1 MNNHPYIIYA
11 KALLMES
18 NSLESFSDINASS
31 LKEQIIIGLNHFRV
45 IPSEVF
51 ENKKTIKFNFS
62 KIEKGYTAK
71 GIYLA
76 PNIIA
81 TDKLIRH
88 TWNDSN
94 NIIEKLEKNN
104 LEKLENVTKAISPL
118 SGEFTSFSD
127 KGINRGK
134 PKISLF
140 EMALSLITTLTP
152 YKPCMQDNRKN
163 TAIIP
168 DLPLPDMVNF
178 IRFFKDML
186 SHKSSNDLFIG
197 KVKPIPGN
205 KKNPTITFKPLRP
218 LLFSGNFPNPPKS
231 TALGGIALLAT
242 IGEFAKEAEYSERAK
257 SVLESLKDTTMYL
270 IKYGDAHTFT
280 YNHYIVE
287 LAKKG
292 NLRQI
297 VDSIYYSVLHKN
309 GKRNRKDISQKDKV
323 DSKINYQKF
332 DLFASRFLQLFNT
345 ASFKDFLAIRAEY
358 PYQLELLFNTYFMK
372 MEKIDS
378 KIVSSARQL
387 GKWLNQVAYF
397 TAKAEIKEGSQNY
410 KEKLREQK
418 AKVLIELE
426 SAAFSAKSGDALMA
440 QVITRA
446 GRLSMMDVPSEA
458 DLFIE
463 SSMNGALS
471 LEQSKNLIIAFSRLK
486 NKFEKSNENKTE
498 EIELESKSNYQ
509 DL

>member
-1 MNNHPYIIYA
+1 MNNSHPYITYA
-11 KALLMES
+11 KALVLEYNNLEDIS
-18 NSLESFSDINASS
+18 NVGSEL
-31 LKEQIIIGLNHFRV
+31 LKEQITIGLNHFR
-45 IPSEVF
+45 ISPTELF
-51 ENKKTIKFNFS
+51 DGKEKIKFSFS
-62 KIEKGYTAK
+62 KIEKGNTDK
-71 GIYLA
+71 GIFLS
-76 PNIIA
+76 PNIIS
-81 TDKLIRH
+81 TDILAKNIWKGANDFLIKL
-88 TWNDSN
+88 NDTLLGKS
-94 NIIEKLEKNN
+94 EKVKMAL
-104 LEKLENVTKAISPL
+104 SPT
-118 SGEFTSFSD
+118 SGEFLSFSQ
-127 KGINRGK
+127 KSGIGRGT
-134 PKISLF
+134 PKSTLL
-140 EMALSLITTLTP
+140 EMALSIITTLTP
-152 YKPCMQDNRKN
+152 YKPCMQDKGNN

-186 SHKSSNDLFIG
+186 SHKSSNDLFVG
-197 KVKPIPGN
+197 RVKKEEKGN
-205 KKNPTITFKPLRP
+205 KKNPKITYKPLRP

-242 IGEFAKEAEYSERAK
+242 IGEFAKEAEYSKRAK
-257 SVLESLKDTTMYL
+257 MVLESLKETTMYL

-280 YNHYIVE
+280 YNHYIIE
-287 LAKKG
+287 LAKNS

-297 VDSIYYSVLHKN
+297 VDSIYYSKLYNQSEHARFDYKN
-309 GKRNRKDISQKDKV
+309 TD
-323 DSKINYQKF
+323 YQKF
-332 DLFASRFLQLFNT
+332 DLFASRFLQLFNK
-345 ASFKDFLAIRAEY
+345 ASFKDFLAFRAEY
-358 PYQLELLFNTYFMK
+358 PNQLELLFNTYFMK

-446 GRLSMMDVPSEA
+446 GRLSMMDVPSES

-463 SSMNGALS
+463 SSMNGTLS

-498 EIELESKSNYQ
+498 EVELENKSNYQ

>member
-1 MNNHPYIIYA
+1 MNNHPYITYA

-18 NSLESFSDINASS
+18 NMLESFSDINASS

-51 ENKKTIKFNFS
+51 ENKKTIKYNFS
-62 KIEKGYTAK
+62 RIEKGYTAK

-94 NIIEKLEKNN
+94 NIVEKLENNN
-104 LEKLENVTKAISPL
+104 LGKLENVTKAISPL
-118 SGEFTSFSD
+118 SGEFTSFSY

-134 PKISLF
+134 PKNSLF
-140 EMALSLITTLTP
+140 EMALSIITTLTP
-152 YKPCMQDNRKN
+152 YKPCMRDEGNN

-168 DLPLPDMVNF
+168 DLPLSDMVNF

-186 SHKSSNDLFIG
+186 SHKSSNGLFVG
-197 KVKPIPGN
+197 KVKQIPGN
-205 KKNPTITFKPLRP
+205 KKNPSITYKPLRP

-242 IGEFAKEAEYSERAK
+242 IGEFVKEAEYSERAR
-257 SVLESLKDTTMYL
+257 SVLESLKDATIYL
-270 IKYGDAHTFT
+270 IKYGDAKSFT
-280 YNHYIVE
+280 YNHYIIE
-287 LAKKG
+287 LAKNG

-297 VDSIYYSVLHKN
+297 VDSIYYTKLYNQPEHARFDYKN
-309 GKRNRKDISQKDKV
+309 TD
-323 DSKINYQKF
+323 YQKF
-332 DLFASRFLQLFNT
+332 DLFASRFLQLFNSV
-345 ASFKDFLAIRAEY
+345 SFKDFLAFRAEY
-358 PYQLELLFNTYFMK
+358 PYQLELLFNTYFIK

-378 KIVSSARQL
+378 KIVNSARQL

-397 TAKAEIKEGSQNY
+397 AAKAEVKEGSPNY

-463 SSMNGALS
+463 SSMNGTLS

-486 NKFEKSNENKTE
+486 NKYEKAEDNLKE
-498 EIELESKSNYQ
+498 EIEPENKFNYQ